1 MTFSLTLRSE
11 EMKGKLS
18 HHQGLVH
25 VVLSARAAVVVL
37 GVDGE
42 AEEENVYY
50 DLKDGEEA
58 VGHQE
63 GEDAHDDE
71 RQHPDGVFTLIVQR
85 QDTRKRRTRHDQ
97 HLQTR
102 ETTVRP
108 SGITVCQF

>member
-1 MTFSLTLRSE
+1 MN
-11 EMKGKLS
+11 GKLA
-18 HHQGLVH
+18 HHKSLVH

-63 GEDAHDDE
+63 GEDADDDE
-71 RQHPDGVFTLIVQR
+71 RQHPDGVFTLIVQCK
-85 QDTRKRRTRHDQ
+85 DACKRRTRHDQ
-97 HLQTR
+97 DLQAQ
-102 ETTVRP
+102 ETPVR
-108 SGITVCQF
+108 QH